1 MEKSTWLNMHMAGRR
16 YKWRSKRN
24 DGKICEGVREDVQM
38 RISKMTLKF
47 GFEDMHGNEYHQ

>member
-24 DGKICEGVREDVQM
+24 DGKICEGVREDV
-38 RISKMTLKF
+38 
-47 GFEDMHGNEYHQ
+47 